1 MQSPKPCQSGYE
13 RGAAPGRKWIET
25 GPLLLALLLGGCS
38 SAHYERSADS
48 QVYHI
53 LSRYEDQVFGHTN
66 DFTIDTRYS
75 GRLPEL
81 IPPSEIITDRQASN
95 TMIVSLDQALDIAV
109 DNSREYQTEKEQL
122 YLTALS
128 LTGARHEFS
137 PQFFGTLEGGVS
149 GDPNGDPTGYGG
161 GRIGVNQLLA
171 TGGKLSVALVNDF
184 IGYYTGIPANRNR
197 QTAVSILSVN
207 LVQPL
212 LRGFGKNDPL
222 VENLTQAE
230 RNVVYQTRSFSL
242 FQNQFAVDVV
252 NDYFALLNRKVQVR
266 NFYTNYLR
274 RAETTQ
280 YIEARAVDRASAN
293 DVEDARSAELTARI
307 QYVTAVAG
315 YLDAMDTFK
324 LRLGIPVSARLF
336 LEDQELDRMEAA
348 GAIPADISREAA
360 FELAVSHQMEILNA
374 IDRFEDSK
382 RKIGI
387 AADRLRPGLDF
398 VGSVDLVN
406 SPTPDYTDLN
416 IDDLRYSVGLELDLP
431 FDRLRERNEYRTVL
445 INFESQLRTFSL
457 TLDRYRQRIDG
468 GLRSLEE
475 ARLNILS
482 QQDQLE
488 VEKRRVDMNTIRLEA
503 GRVNLRDLR
512 EAQDALIASQNALTQ
527 RVVDYQRTRLQLLLD
542 IGVLETGAADFWL
555 KDPLAMLLTD
565 SQRGASP
572 LQMPRDQL
580 IPPDRFLDPTQ

>member
-1 MQSPKPCQSGYE
+1 MQRPTRFQIEPKQW
-13 RGAAPGRKWIET
+13 AAPGHTWRKS
-25 GPLLLALLLGGCS
+25 GPLLLVLLMAGCS
-38 SAHYERSADS
+38 STHYRKSADS
-48 QVYHI
+48 QVYSI
-53 LSRYEDQVFGHTN
+53 LSQYEDKVFGKTN
-66 DFTIDTRYS
+66 AFTIDTRYS

-95 TMIVSLDQALDIAV
+95 TMVLGIDQALDIAV
-109 DNSREYQTEKEQL
+109 ENSREYQTEKERL

-137 PQFFGTLEGGVS
+137 PQFFGTLDGGVS

-171 TGGKLSVALVNDF
+171 TGGRLSVALVNDF

-197 QTAVSILSVN
+197 QTAVSVLSVN

-230 RNVVYQTRSFSL
+230 RNVVYETRSFSL

-293 DVEDARSAELTARI
+293 DVEDARSSELTARI

-315 YLDAMDTFK
+315 YLDAMDALK
-324 LRLGIPVSARLF
+324 LRLGIPVSSHLF
-336 LEDQELDRMEAA
+336 LEDQELARMEAT

-360 FELAVSHQMEILNA
+360 FELAVDHQMEILNA

-382 RKIGI
+382 RKIRI
-387 AADRLRPGLDF
+387 AADQLRPGLDF
-398 VGSVDLVN
+398 VGNVDLVN
-406 SPTPDYTDLN
+406 SPTPDYANVNL
-416 IDDLRYSVGLELDLP
+416 DDLRYSVGLELDLP
-431 FDRLRERNEYRTVL
+431 LDRLRERNDYRTVL
-445 INFESQLRTFSL
+445 INFESQLRTLSL

-468 GLRSLEE
+468 GLRALEE
-475 ARLNILS
+475 ARLNIIS

-512 EAQDALIASQNALTQ
+512 EAQDGLIAAQNALTQ

-542 IGVLETGAADFWL
+542 IGTLETDTADFWL
-555 KDPLAMLLTD
+555 KDPLAMRLTD
-565 SQRGASP
+565 SQRGPSP
-572 LQMPRDQL
+572 LHMPRDTL
-580 IPPDRFLDPTQ
+580 IPPDRFLEPTP